1 MPLGESSILGIKKD
15 WMAWTVFMH
24 RHTASLLVL
33 AALAVM
39 VVSVFHM
46 RHRLPDSVRREATT
60 VAANTPLDSVHSES
74 TTVRREATTV
84 AANKPLDSVHSESTT
99 VDANKPPDR
108 MQQVGVRSASES
120 YGFMHYSEQ
129 DWQRFHDVHRNQS
142 QKQRGGNHEHGNVF
156 YQQNYEP
163 TWSCPFERRIGKAG
177 DGGKWVCDAYR
188 IAELQECLVISIGS
202 SNEWSFEVEVHNLN
216 PRCEI
221 FTFDHTIVPT
231 NTPAFVHFNRVGLDT
246 KNTSATATL
255 AGLLERIHRVGR
267 VVDLFKID
275 CEGCEWN
282 TFPQFFEGF
291 LRQVLIEL
299 HGVGP
304 AFRAH
309 SFFEAMAAHGYVIFH
324 KEPNTLGCGGE
335 CIEYSFIKLNLA
347 PAG

>member
-1 MPLGESSILGIKKD
+1 
-15 WMAWTVFMH
+15 MH
-24 RHTASLLVL
+24 RHILTLLLL
-33 AALAVM
+33 AALAVAM
-39 VVSVFHM
+39 VSVFSTRCRPHDGVPQ
-46 RHRLPDSVRREATT
+46 HVTSAAVQEAPDSIQQVGVRSAASEPVLQQHEA
-60 VAANTPLDSVHSES
+60 
-74 TTVRREATTV
+74 
-84 AANKPLDSVHSESTT
+84 
-99 VDANKPPDR
+99 
-108 MQQVGVRSASES
+108 VGVRSASES

-221 FTFDHTIVPT
+221 FTFDHTMVPT